1 MEGYIKPLTR
11 LGGGEY
17 NAARSVGR
25 SALTRSSIAARTDQ
39 AVQEVPMLEALLETL
54 QQHYTLSGALALLIV
69 AIATI
74 VARSIYSIGPTQVG
88 LVRRRFGEKLP
99 EDNPVAFRGE
109 AGYQAEL
116 LMPGLRFKSWLV
128 YTVTKH
134 AWVQVPAGQI
144 GIVIAQVG
152 QPLPIGAKSA
162 VYTEAFGNFTDLRAF
177 VEGAGDKKI
186 RGQKGVQRP
195 VLSPGTLAPIH
206 PVAFL
211 VITKPHVYGVPVSE
225 ELRSQMTGQ
234 RLTFASFGLGETA
247 LDVARIEPQ
256 ATESGHV
263 VDMIGV
269 VTTLEGDP
277 LPAGDIAGRLGGF
290 KDIEN
295 LEKPAAPSGAGVSGA
310 GSPPANAQLIETILG
325 SKNDQH
331 KSYQDFQAFL
341 DRGGRIGL
349 QHDPLLYGA
358 YNLNPFLVRV
368 EQVPMLVVEQGQVAV
383 IKSYVGLPTEDTSG
397 AEFKF
402 GSLVKPGHRGIWE
415 EPLRTGKY
423 PINPR
428 IYQAEIVPTAIL
440 KLDWSRGVT
449 GAHGLDAR
457 LEPIVAKSREGF
469 IFSLDLQ
476 VLIHVPDTKGP
487 RVISM
492 VGSMLNLVNEVLQAA
507 LGNLFRNKL
516 AMMEAVTFIQNRQ
529 TVQEEAT
536 KHIAEQLSEY
546 EVETKGVYIQDV
558 ILPEALVA
566 VLTRRE
572 IANQEIETFK
582 MQQKAQEQRVAT
594 EATTGKADMQR
605 DLAKSSIG
613 IEINKNNA
621 DARVE
626 QARGESEFIKQ
637 TGTAQA
643 DVIRAQGTAQ
653 ADVIR
658 AQGLSKAEGFRA
670 QNEALGATS
679 TTLVNIAT
687 VLAEKGA
694 QFVPQILTVGGGSAV
709 DGLAATLTKVLAG
722 QANLNS
728 PPSSPADAGTT

>member
-1 MEGYIKPLTR
+1 M
-11 LGGGEY
+11 
-17 NAARSVGR
+17 
-25 SALTRSSIAARTDQ
+25 
-39 AVQEVPMLEALLETL
+39 LETL
-54 QQHYTLSGALALLIV
+54 LHHNILSFVAILLI
-69 AIATI
+69 IATASI
-74 VARSIYSIGPTQVG
+74 LSESIYSIGPAEVG
-88 LVRRRFGEKLP
+88 LVRKRFGKRLP
-99 EDNPVAFRGE
+99 EDNPVAFLGE

-116 LMPGLRFKSWLV
+116 LMPGLRYKSALV
-128 YTVTKH
+128 YAVTKH
-134 AWVQVPAGQI
+134 PWVQVPAGQI

-162 VYTEAFGNFTDLRAF
+162 VYTEAFGNFSNLRAF
-177 VEGAGDKKI
+177 VEGAGAKRIK
-186 RGQKGVQRP
+186 GHKGVQRP
-195 VLSPGTLAPIH
+195 VLPPGTLAPIH
-206 PVAFL
+206 PIAFI

-225 ELRSQMTGQ
+225 ELRGLMKGGQ
-234 RLTFASFGLGETA
+234 LTFESFGLDKKA
-247 LDVARIEPQ
+247 LDVTRIEPR
-256 ATESGHV
+256 ATESERV

-277 LPAGDIAGRLGGF
+277 LPAGDIASRLGGF
-290 KDIEN
+290 ADIEAMKQ
-295 LEKPAAPSGAGVSGA
+295 EAARPGADR
-310 GSPPANAQLIETILG
+310 PPAPNAQLIETILG
-325 SKNDQH
+325 SKNEEH

-341 DRGGRIGL
+341 DKGGKIGL

-397 AEFKF
+397 VEFKF

-440 KLDWSRGVT
+440 KLDWAKGVT

-469 IFSLDLQ
+469 IFTLDLQ
-476 VLIHVPDTKGP
+476 VLIHVPDTKAP

-507 LGNLFRNKL
+507 LGNHFRNRL
-516 AMMEAVTFIQNRQ
+516 GMMEAVTFIQSRQ

-536 KHIAEQLSEY
+536 KHITEELAAY

-558 ILPEALVA
+558 ILPQELVG

-572 IANQEIETFK
+572 IANQEIETFR

-605 DLAKSSIG
+605 DLAKSAIG

-621 DARVE
+621 DARVQ
-626 QARGESEFIKQ
+626 QARGESEYIKQ

-653 ADVIR
+653 AEVIR

-670 QNEALGATS
+670 QNEAIGATS

-694 QFVPQILTVGGGSAV
+694 QFVPQILAVGGGSAI

-722 QANLNS
+722 QANL
-728 PPSSPADAGTT
+728 PSSPSPSPGAGTT

>member
-1 MEGYIKPLTR
+1 MLWQI
-11 LGGGEY
+11 
-17 NAARSVGR
+17 
-25 SALTRSSIAARTDQ
+25 
-39 AVQEVPMLEALLETL
+39 LEAT
-54 QQHYTLSGALALLIV
+54 AAAIV
-69 AIATI
+69 II
-74 VARSIYSIGPTQVG
+74 VVWESIYSIGPMQVG
-88 LVRRRFGEKLP
+88 LVRKRIGKRLP
-99 EDNPVAFRGE
+99 GDNPIAFHGE

-116 LMPGLRFKSWLV
+116 LMPGLRFRFWLG
-128 YTVTKH
+128 YAVTKH
-134 AWVQVPAGQI
+134 PWVQVPAGQI
-144 GIVIAQVG
+144 GVVIAQIG
-152 QPLPIGAKSA
+152 EPLPIGAKSA
-162 VYTEAFGNFTDLRAF
+162 VFTPGFGNFTDLKAF
-177 VEGAGDKKI
+177 VEGVDADAGRKI
-186 RGQKGVQRP
+186 KGQKGVQRP

-211 VITKPHVYGVPVSE
+211 VITKPQIYGIPVSE
-225 ELRSQMTGQ
+225 EIRKGILAEGLS
-234 RLTFASFGLGETA
+234 LKAFGLDPRQ
-247 LDVARIEPQ
+247 LDVTRIEPH

-277 LPAGDIAGRLGGF
+277 LPAGDIASRLGGF
-290 KDIEN
+290 GDIAE
-295 LEKPAAPSGAGVSGA
+295 LEKKITADGKTSTLA
-310 GSPPANAQLIETILG
+310 ANAQLIETILG

-341 DRGGRIGL
+341 DKGGKIGL

-368 EQVPMLVVEQGQVAV
+368 EQCPMLVVEQGQVAV
-383 IKSYVGLPTEDTSG
+383 VKSYVGLPTEDTSG
-397 AEFKF
+397 IEFKF

-440 KLDWSRGVT
+440 KLDWAKGVT

-457 LEPIVAKSREGF
+457 LEPIVAKSCEGF
-469 IFSLDLQ
+469 IFTIDLQ

-507 LGNLFRNKL
+507 VGNLFRDKL
-516 AMMEAVTFIQNRQ
+516 GGMAAVAFIQSRQ
-529 TVQEEAT
+529 TVQAEAM
-536 KHIAEQLSEY
+536 KHISTQLATY

-558 ILPEALVA
+558 ILPQELVA

-643 DVIRAQGTAQ
+643 DVIRAQGVA
-653 ADVIR
+653 
-658 AQGLSKAEGFRA
+658 KAEGFRT
-670 QNEALGATS
+670 QKEAIGATS
-679 TTLVNIAT
+679 TALVNVAT
-687 VLAEKGA
+687 VLADKGA
-694 QFVPQILTVGGGSAV
+694 QFVPQILVMGGGGAIEA
-709 DGLAATLTKVLAG
+709 LAATLTKTLVAQDG
-722 QANLNS
+722 AAS
-728 PPSSPADAGTT
+728 KPTGSSKLTP

>member
-1 MEGYIKPLTR
+1 MFEFNLT
-11 LGGGEY
+11 
-17 NAARSVGR
+17 NVG
-25 SALTRSSIAARTDQ
+25 IF
-39 AVQEVPMLEALLETL
+39 V
-54 QQHYTLSGALALLIV
+54 LIV
-69 AIATI
+69 VIVTI
-74 VARSIYSIGPTQVG
+74 VLTSIYSIGPTQVG
-88 LVRRRFGEKLP
+88 LVRKRFGKGLP
-99 EDNPVAFRGE
+99 EDNPVAFHGE

-116 LMPGLRFKSWLV
+116 LMPGLRFKLCLV
-128 YTVTKH
+128 YAVTKH
-134 AWVQVPAGQI
+134 PWVQVPAGQI
-144 GIVIAQVG
+144 GIVIAQIG
-152 QPLPIGAKSA
+152 HPLPIGAKSA
-162 VYTEAFGNFTDLRAF
+162 IYTPAFGSFTDLRAF
-177 VEGAGDKKI
+177 VEGAGDQKI
-186 RGQKGVQRP
+186 KGQKGVQRP
-195 VLSPGTLAPIH
+195 VLAPGTLAPIH

-211 VITKPHVYGVPVSE
+211 VITKPQVYGVPVSE
-225 ELRSQMTGQ
+225 ELRNRVKGGK
-234 RLTFASFGLGETA
+234 LNPEAFGLNPPQ
-247 LDVARIEPQ
+247 LDVTRIEPR

-263 VDMIGV
+263 VDMVGV
-269 VTTLEGDP
+269 VTTLDGDP
-277 LPAGDIAGRLGGF
+277 LPAGDIASRLGGF
-290 KDIEN
+290 KDVED
-295 LEKPAAPSGAGVSGA
+295 LEKQSFKPGEIRTSVADP
-310 GSPPANAQLIETILG
+310 QLIETILG
-325 SKNDQH
+325 SKNEQH

-341 DRGGRIGL
+341 DKGGKIGL

-397 AEFKF
+397 ATFKY

-415 EPLRTGKY
+415 EALRTGKY

-440 KLDWSRGVT
+440 KLDWSKGVT

-469 IFSLDLQ
+469 IFTLDLQ
-476 VLIHVPDTKGP
+476 VLIHVPDTKAP

-492 VGSMLNLVNEVLQAA
+492 VGSMFNLVNEVLQAA

-516 AMMEAVTFIQNRQ
+516 GMMAAVTFIQSRQ

-536 KHIAEQLSEY
+536 QHISEQLNEY

-558 ILPEALVA
+558 ILPQDLVV

-621 DARVE
+621 DARVQ
-626 QARGESEFIKQ
+626 QARGESEYIKQ
-637 TGTAQA
+637 TGTAQG

-658 AQGLSKAEGFRA
+658 AQGLSKAEGFKA
-670 QNEALGATS
+670 QNQAIGATS

-694 QFVPQILTVGGGSAV
+694 QFVPQILAVGGGTAIE
-709 DGLAATLTKVLAG
+709 GLAATLTKVLAG
-722 QANLNS
+722 QANLPAQGTKPAS
-728 PPSSPADAGTT
+728 PPTA

>member
-1 MEGYIKPLTR
+1 M
-11 LGGGEY
+11 
-17 NAARSVGR
+17 
-25 SALTRSSIAARTDQ
+25 
-39 AVQEVPMLEALLETL
+39 LETL
-54 QQHYTLSGALALLIV
+54 LQHYIAPGVVTLLIV
-69 AIATI
+69 AAAAI
-74 VARSIYSIGPTQVG
+74 VAKSIYSIGPTQVG
-88 LVRRRFGEKLP
+88 LVRKRFGGNLP
-99 EDNPVAFRGE
+99 EDNPVAFHGE

-116 LMPGLRFKSWLV
+116 LMPGLRFKLCLV
-128 YTVTKH
+128 YAVTKH
-134 AWVQVPAGQI
+134 PWVQVPAGQI
-144 GIVIAQVG
+144 GIVIAQIG

-162 VYTEAFGNFTDLRAF
+162 VYTEAFGNFTDLRLF

-186 RGQKGVQRP
+186 KGQKGVQRP
-195 VLSPGTLAPIH
+195 VLAPGTLAPIH

-225 ELRSQMTGQ
+225 ELRRQIKGE
-234 RLTFASFGLGETA
+234 RLTSASFGLDERA
-247 LDVARIEPQ
+247 LDVTRIEPR

-263 VDMIGV
+263 LDMIGV
-269 VTTLEGDP
+269 VTTLDGDP
-277 LPAGDIAGRLGGF
+277 LPAGDIASRLGGF
-290 KDIEN
+290 KDIEAI
-295 LEKPAAPSGAGVSGA
+295 EKEAPRPGADQPS
-310 GSPPANAQLIETILG
+310 PANSQLIETILG
-325 SKNDQH
+325 SKNEQH

-341 DRGGRIGL
+341 DKGGKIGL

-368 EQVPMLVVEQGQVAV
+368 EQVPMLVIEQGQVAV

-440 KLDWSRGVT
+440 KLDWSKGVT

-469 IFSLDLQ
+469 IFTLDLQ
-476 VLIHVPDTKGP
+476 VLIHVPDTKAP

-516 AMMEAVTFIQNRQ
+516 GNMEAVTFIQSRQ

-536 KHIAEQLSEY
+536 QHIAEQLSEY

-558 ILPEALVA
+558 ILPQELVV

-613 IEINKNNA
+613 IDINKNNA
-621 DARVE
+621 DARVQ

-658 AQGLSKAEGFRA
+658 AQGLAKAEGFRA
-670 QNEALGATS
+670 QNEAIGATS

-694 QFVPQILTVGGGSAV
+694 QFVPQILAVGGGSAV

-722 QANLNS
+722 QANLAS
-728 PPSSPADAGTT
+728 PTSEPAKPAEP

>member
-1 MEGYIKPLTR
+1 MGDAVLEIFAKHSTEMSLAAILIIAILT
-11 LGGGEY
+11 L
-17 NAARSVGR
+17 V
-25 SALTRSSIAARTDQ
+25 LK
-39 AVQEVPMLEALLETL
+39 
-54 QQHYTLSGALALLIV
+54 
-69 AIATI
+69 
-74 VARSIYSIGPTQVG
+74 SIYSIGPTQVG
-88 LVRRRFGEKLP
+88 LVRKRLGASLP
-99 EDNPVAFRGE
+99 GDNPIAFLGE
-109 AGYQAEL
+109 AGYQADL
-116 LMPGLRFKSWLV
+116 LMPGLRFKFVLV
-128 YTVTKH
+128 YAVTKH
-134 AWVQVPAGQI
+134 PWVQVPAGQI
-144 GIVIAQVG
+144 GIVVAQIG
-152 QPLPIGAKSA
+152 KPLPIGAKSA
-162 VYTEAFGNFTDLRAF
+162 VYTEAFGNFTNLSLF
-177 VEGAGDKKI
+177 VEGAGPTRIK
-186 RGQKGVQRP
+186 GQKGVQRP
-195 VLSPGTLAPIH
+195 VLAPGTLAPIH

-211 VITKPHVYGVPVSE
+211 VITKPLVYGVPVSE
-225 ELRSQMTGQ
+225 ELRGRMKGD
-234 RLTFASFGLGETA
+234 RLGFSAFGLSESA
-247 LDVARIEPQ
+247 LDVTRIEPR

-263 VDMIGV
+263 VDMVGV
-269 VTTLEGDP
+269 VTILDGDP
-277 LPAGDIAGRLGGF
+277 LPAGDISSRLGGF
-290 KDIEN
+290 KDIE
-295 LEKPAAPSGAGVSGA
+295 EFKYEAPAPGATHST
-310 GSPPANAQLIETILG
+310 SPNSQLIETILG

-341 DRGGRIGL
+341 DKGGKIGL

-397 AEFKF
+397 ADFKF

-415 EPLRTGKY
+415 EPLRTGKF

-440 KLDWSRGVT
+440 KLDWSKGVT
-449 GAHGLDAR
+449 GSHGLDAR

-469 IFSLDLQ
+469 IFTFDLQ
-476 VLIHVPDTKGP
+476 VLIHVPDTKAP

-492 VGSMLNLVNEVLQAA
+492 VGSMFNLVNEVLQAA
-507 LGNLFRNKL
+507 LGNHFRNKL
-516 AMMEAVTFIQNRQ
+516 GMMEAVTFIQSRQ

-536 KHIAEQLSEY
+536 VHMSEQLAEY

-558 ILPEALVA
+558 ILPAELVE

-605 DLAKSSIG
+605 DLAKSDIG
-613 IEINKNNA
+613 INIRKNNA
-621 DARVE
+621 DSRMQE
-626 QARGESEFIKQ
+626 ARGESEYIKQ

-670 QNEALGATS
+670 QNEAIGSAS

-687 VLAEKGA
+687 VLAEKGI
-694 QFVPQILTVGGGSAV
+694 QLVPQILVAGGGTAL

-722 QANLNS
+722 NSNLM
-728 PPSSPADAGTT
+728 SSPGKSEKS

>member
-1 MEGYIKPLTR
+1 MLDMMSTHPVVS
-11 LGGGEY
+11 
-17 NAARSVGR
+17 SV
-25 SALTRSSIAARTDQ
+25 
-39 AVQEVPMLEALLETL
+39 VV
-54 QQHYTLSGALALLIV
+54 LLIV
-69 AIATI
+69 ALCI
-74 VARSIYSIGPTQVG
+74 VLLKSIYSIGPTQVG
-88 LVRRRFGEKLP
+88 LVRKRFGAKLP
-99 EDNPVAFRGE
+99 EDNPIAFHGE
-109 AGYQAEL
+109 AGYQAEM
-116 LMPGLRFKSWLV
+116 LMPGLRFKFYLF
-128 YTVTKH
+128 YAVTKH
-134 AWVQVPAGQI
+134 PWVQVPAGQI
-144 GIVIAQVG
+144 GILIAQIG

-162 VYTEAFGNFTDLRAF
+162 IYDPAFANFTDLQAF
-177 VEGAGDKKI
+177 VVGAGSKKVK
-186 RGQKGVQRP
+186 GQKGVQRP

-211 VITKPHVYGVPVSE
+211 VITKPQVYGVPVSE
-225 ELRSQMTGQ
+225 ELRKQMSGRT
-234 RLTFASFGLGETA
+234 LSIASFGLSERA
-247 LDVARIEPQ
+247 LDVTRIEPR

-263 VDMIGV
+263 MDMIGV

-277 LPAGDIAGRLGGF
+277 LPAGDIASRLGGF
-290 KDIEN
+290 SDIEA
-295 LEKPAAPSGAGVSGA
+295 LERTSRAGGGTPASN
-310 GSPPANAQLIETILG
+310 NAQLIETILG
-325 SKNDQH
+325 SKNELH

-341 DRGGRIGL
+341 DKGGRIGL

-383 IKSYVGLPTEDTSG
+383 VKSYVGLPTEDTSG
-397 AEFKF
+397 SEFKF

-428 IYQAEIVPTAIL
+428 IYQAEIVPTSIL
-440 KLDWSRGVT
+440 KLDWSKGVT

-469 IFSLDLQ
+469 IFTLELQ
-476 VLIHVPDTKGP
+476 VLIHVPDTKAP

-507 LGNLFRNKL
+507 LGNHFRNKL
-516 AMMEAVTFIQNRQ
+516 GMMEAVTFIQSRQ
-529 TVQEEAT
+529 TVQEDAT
-536 KHIAEQLSEY
+536 EHISSQLSEY

-558 ILPEALVA
+558 ILPQDLVV

-572 IANQEIETFK
+572 IANQEIETFR

-613 IEINKNNA
+613 IDINKNNA
-621 DARVE
+621 DARVQ
-626 QARGESEFIKQ
+626 QARGESEYIKQ

-658 AQGLSKAEGFRA
+658 AQGLSKAEGFKA
-670 QNEALGATS
+670 QNEAIGATS
-679 TTLVNIAT
+679 TTLVNVAT

-694 QFVPQILTVGGGSAV
+694 QFVPQILALGGGSAI

-722 QANLNS
+722 QGNNGSLAAS
-728 PPSSPADAGTT
+728 AEKP

>member
-1 MEGYIKPLTR
+1 M
-11 LGGGEY
+11 
-17 NAARSVGR
+17 
-25 SALTRSSIAARTDQ
+25 
-39 AVQEVPMLEALLETL
+39 LETL
-54 QQHYTLSGALALLIV
+54 LEHYIASSFSTLLII
-69 AIATI
+69 AILVI
-74 VARSIYSIGPTQVG
+74 FGKSIYSIGPTQVG
-88 LVRRRFGEKLP
+88 LVRKRFGEKLP
-99 EDNPVAFRGE
+99 EDNPVAFHGE

-116 LMPGLRFKSWLV
+116 LMPGLRFKLWLV
-128 YTVTKH
+128 YAVTKH
-134 AWVQVPAGQI
+134 PWVQVPAGQI
-144 GIVIAQVG
+144 GIVIAQIG

-162 VYTEAFGNFTDLRAF
+162 IYAQAFGNFTDLRAF
-177 VEGAGDKKI
+177 VEGVGDKRIK
-186 RGQKGVQRP
+186 GQKGVQRP

-211 VITKPHVYGVPVSE
+211 VITKPQVYGLPVSE
-225 ELRSQMTGQ
+225 ELRWQMRQGK
-234 RLTFASFGLGETA
+234 LTFESFGLGQTA
-247 LDVARIEPQ
+247 LDVTRIEPQ

-263 VDMIGV
+263 LDMIGV

-277 LPAGDIAGRLGGF
+277 LSGGDIASRLGGF
-290 KDIEN
+290 ADIEAI
-295 LEKPAAPSGAGVSGA
+295 EKAATQPGPGQLSTT
-310 GSPPANAQLIETILG
+310 NAQLIETILG
-325 SKNDQH
+325 NKNEQH

-341 DRGGRIGL
+341 DKGGRIGL

-368 EQVPMLVVEQGQVAV
+368 EHLPMLVVEQGQVAV

-397 AEFKF
+397 TEFKF

-440 KLDWSRGVT
+440 KLDWAKGVT

-469 IFSLDLQ
+469 IFTLDLQ
-476 VLIHVPDTKGP
+476 VLIHVPDTRAP

-507 LGNLFRNKL
+507 LGNHFRNRL
-516 AMMEAVTFIQNRQ
+516 GNMEAVTFIQSRK

-536 KHIAEQLSEY
+536 KHITEQLAEY

-558 ILPEALVA
+558 ILPQDLVV

-572 IANQEIETFK
+572 IANQEIETFI

-613 IEINKNNA
+613 IDINKNNA
-621 DARVE
+621 DARVQ
-626 QARGESEFIKQ
+626 QARGESEYIKQ

-658 AQGLSKAEGFRA
+658 AQGLAKAEGFKA
-670 QNEALGATS
+670 QNEAIGATS

-694 QFVPQILTVGGGSAV
+694 QFVPQILAVGGGSSI
-709 DGLAATLTKVLAG
+709 DGLAATLTKFLAS
-722 QANLNS
+722 QASSTALPS
-728 PPSSPADAGTT
+728 PPAGPEKA